1 MPSVPILELHLE
13 VSVREDDK
21 IYFLLTLKAQ
31 FMQTKVFREE
41 EGGDVIK
48 HLQRRQRRKEQMCSQ
63 NCTQNFVLA
72 NPCAQS
78 SLNVGTELIL
88 NKPQKTS
95 CLWLIVAEVAECM
108 LAAILICYNT
118 WGHEGEGVYWAEIS
132 SHRAGCLQK
141 NLKKHRFHVLKCHS
155 CFLSCSIIWL

>member
-48 HLQRRQRRKEQMCSQ
+48 HLQQRQRRKEQMCSQ
-63 NCTQNFVLA
+63 NCTQNFVLV

-95 CLWLIVAEVAECM
+95 CFCSLLRKWLNV
-108 LAAILICYNT
+108 
-118 WGHEGEGVYWAEIS
+118 
-132 SHRAGCLQK
+132 CL
-141 NLKKHRFHVLKCHS
+141 LP
-155 CFLSCSIIWL
+155 FLSVITHGVMRAKGFTGQREAHTELGVCRKILKSIDFTF

>member
-41 EGGDVIK
+41 EGGNVIK
-48 HLQRRQRRKEQMCSQ
+48 HLQRRQRRKEQKCSQ

-78 SLNVGTELIL
+78 SLNVR
-88 NKPQKTS
+88 N
-95 CLWLIVAEVAECM
+95 
-108 LAAILICYNT
+108 
-118 WGHEGEGVYWAEIS
+118 
-132 SHRAGCLQK
+132 
-141 NLKKHRFHVLKCHS
+141 
-155 CFLSCSIIWL
+155 